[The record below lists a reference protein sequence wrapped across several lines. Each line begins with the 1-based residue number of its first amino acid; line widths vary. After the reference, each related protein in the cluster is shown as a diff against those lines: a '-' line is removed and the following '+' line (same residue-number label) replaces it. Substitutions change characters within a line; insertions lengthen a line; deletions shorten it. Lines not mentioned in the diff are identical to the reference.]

1 VRRELVREVRQAY
14 ELSERRACGLIGI
27 TRWSNRYQS
36 CRDPQAE
43 LRLRLRELAA
53 SRVRYGYRRLTVLLR
68 REGRQINAK
77 RVYRLYR
84 EEGLQVRT
92 KKRAKRASHVRVPL
106 PSAMHGNQRWSMD
119 FVSDRSADGRW
130 FRILTVV
137 DQFTKEGLCTHA
149 DRSQTGKKVVEQL
162 NGLVALRGAPES
174 ITVDNGSEFAGR
186 EMEAWAYANGVKL
199 DFIRPGRPVQNGFI
213 ESFNGRLRDECLNSE
228 VFFDVSDAR
237 EKIERWRR
245 DYNCNRPHSSLGDRT
260 PEEFA
265 SILGCR
271 PFALPIVGKAVSP
284 PSQGF
289 ADAGRKA
296 PALDRAS
303 ELPCK
308 TEIRAKGLPERAGI
322 RGSRLLERV
331 N

>member
-1 VRRELVREVRQAY
+1 MKLPSTSATVNSLRVFRL
-14 ELSERRACGLIGI
+14 LS
-27 TRWSNRYQS
+27 
-36 CRDPQAE
+36 
-43 LRLRLRELAA
+43 
-53 SRVRYGYRRLTVLLR
+53 VLLR
-68 REGRQINAK
+68 RKGRGVNAK

-84 EEGLQVRT
+84 EEGLQVQT
-92 KKRAKRASHVRVPL
+92 KKRAKQASHVRVAL
-106 PSAMHGNQRWSMD
+106 PSASRANQRWSMD
-119 FVSDRSADGRW
+119 FVSDRFADGRW

-137 DQFTKEGLCTHA
+137 DQFTKEGLCTQT

-162 NGLVALRGAPES
+162 DRLVALRGAPES

-186 EMEAWAYANGVKL
+186 EMEGWAYANGVKL
-199 DFIRPGRPVQNGFI
+199 DFIRPGCPVQNGFI

-237 EKIERWRR
+237 KKIERWRR

-271 PFALPIVGKAVSP
+271 PFALPIVGKAVP
-284 PSQGF
+284 APSQGF
-289 ADAGRKA
+289 AGAGRKA
-296 PALDRAS
+296 PALDRVP

-308 TEIRAKGLPERAGI
+308 TEIRAKGLPERP
-322 RGSRLLERV
+322 RSRPSLLERV